1 MPTLG
6 DVFHGLIGRSAAT
19 EQMVTI
25 NTFVVDSREVS
36 QGDCFVAVPGETT
49 DGHRYIGEALQHGA
63 YAIIAQRDRTP
74 ADVLDTATVI
84 DIDDPAPAVDRLDP
98 PVIFL
103 SDDSLYAVQEL
114 AAWWRRQAT
123 PNMRVV
129 GITGSV
135 GKTTVKEFTAA
146 VLSQRYRTF
155 KSEGNYNSDIGLP
168 LTLLD
173 MPLDTERAVLEMAMT
188 RTGEI
193 ARLADIASPVIGVVT
208 NVEPVHME
216 RLGSMA
222 AIADAKSELV
232 QALPAEG
239 TAVLNRDDHL
249 VHEMAR
255 YASGRVFTYGLDEQ
269 ATLWASDIESHGL
282 DGISFRFHYQRDTV
296 FARLPLLGRHSVHG
310 ALAAA
315 SVGLIE
321 GQSWGEIIAGL
332 KDLSE
337 MELLRIIVVS
347 GVNGSTIVDDT
358 YNASPASVLAAL
370 NLLNDLPGRK
380 VAVLGD
386 MLELGEYEEEG
397 HKRVARRAAEVAD
410 LLVTVGELGHIIA
423 EEAIAS
429 GMPQGTV
436 IAMDTRSDAIDF
448 LHEHLQSDDMVL
460 VKASRGLRL
469 DEIVSALSV
478 DDG

>member
-1 MPTLG
+1 MPTIG
-6 DVFHGLIGRSAAT
+6 DVFRGLVGRPVSVERA
-19 EQMVTI
+19 VPI
-25 NTFVVDSREVS
+25 NTFVVDSREAS
-36 QGDCFVAVPGETT
+36 QGDCFVAVPGENT
-49 DGHRYIGEALQHGA
+49 DGHLYIGEALQHGVHA
-63 YAIIAQRDRTP
+63 VIAERDRTP
-74 ADVLDTATVI
+74 ADVLDAVTVI
-84 DIDDPAPAVDRLDP
+84 DIDADTDEPETLDP
-98 PVIFL
+98 PLIFL
-103 SDDSLYAVQEL
+103 SDDSLHAVQEL
-114 AAWWRRQAT
+114 AAWWRRRAT
-123 PNMRVV
+123 PNMRVIGV
-129 GITGSV
+129 TGSI

-146 VLSQRYRTF
+146 VLGQRFRTF

-173 MPLDTERAVLEMAMT
+173 MPLDAERAVLEMAMT
-188 RTGEI
+188 RPGEI
-193 ARLADIASPVIGVVT
+193 ARLAEIAIPVIGVVT
-208 NVEPVHME
+208 NVGPVHMA
-216 RLGSMA
+216 RLGSME
-222 AIADAKSELV
+222 AIADAKSELI
-232 QALPAEG
+232 QALPADG
-239 TAVLNRDDHL
+239 VAVLNADDDL
-249 VHEMAR
+249 VSEMAG
-255 YASGRVFTYGLDEQ
+255 YAAGHVFTYGVDQQ

-282 DGISFRFHYQRDTV
+282 DGISFRFHYEDDTV

-315 SVGLIE
+315 AVGLVE

-347 GVNGSTIVDDT
+347 GVNDSTILDDT

-370 NLLNDLPGRK
+370 NLLDDLPGRR

-397 HKRVARRAAEVAD
+397 HKRVARRAAEVAN
-410 LLVTVGELGHIIA
+410 LLVTVGELGEIIA

-429 GMPQGTV
+429 GMPADTV
-436 IAMDTRSDAIDF
+436 IAMSTRDDAIDF
-448 LHEHLQSDDMVL
+448 LREHLQPDDMVL

-478 DDG
+478 DDE

>member
-6 DVFHGLIGRSAAT
+6 DVFHGLVGRRAAV
-19 EQMVTI
+19 EKAVPI
-25 NTFVVDSREVS
+25 DTFVADSRDVDP
-36 QGDCFVAVPGETT
+36 GDCFVAVPGENT
-49 DGHRYIGEALQHGA
+49 DGHLYIGEALQRGA
-63 YAIIAQRDRTP
+63 HAVIAERDRTP
-74 ADVLDTATVI
+74 PDVLDAATVI
-84 DIDDPAPAVDRLDP
+84 DIDADTNGVETLEP
-98 PVIFL
+98 PVIFV

-123 PNMRVV
+123 PDMRVI

-146 VLSQRYRTF
+146 VLGQRYRTF
-155 KSEGNYNSDIGLP
+155 KSQGNYNSDIGLP

-173 MPLDTERAVLEMAMT
+173 MPLDVERAVLEMAMT
-188 RTGEI
+188 RPGEI
-193 ARLADIASPVIGVVT
+193 ARLAEIASPVIGVVT
-208 NVEPVHME
+208 NVGPVHMA
-216 RLGSMA
+216 RLGSLE
-222 AIADAKSELV
+222 AIADAKSELI
-232 QALPAEG
+232 QALPADG
-239 TAVLNRDDHL
+239 VAVLNADDEL

-255 YASGRVFTYGLDEQ
+255 HASGRVFTYGLDEQ
-269 ATLWASDIESHGL
+269 ATVWASDIESHGL
-282 DGISFRFHYQRDTV
+282 DGISFRFHHEDDTV

-315 SVGLIE
+315 AVGLIE

-332 KDLSE
+332 KDLAE

-347 GVNGSTIVDDT
+347 GVNDSTILDDT

-370 NLLNDLPGRK
+370 NLLDDLPGRK

-397 HKRVARRAAEVAD
+397 HERVARRAAEVAD
-410 LLVTVGELGHIIA
+410 LLVTVGELGEIIA
-423 EEAIAS
+423 REAIAS
-429 GMPQGTV
+429 GMPADTV
-436 IAMDTRSDAIDF
+436 VAMSTRGDAIDF
-448 LHEHLQSDDMVL
+448 LREHLQPDDMVL

-469 DEIVSALSV
+469 DEVVSALSV
-478 DDG
+478 DEE